1 MFIIA
6 YLTLFLAAYLIA
18 LNINEVRLIVRGEGN
33 AYRKVKNVVDNSSLE
48 NMKRNKNLIYLFTL
62 LKGISFI
69 VPLAYIGL
77 IMHDNILMLAWTAVS
92 LIYVVLSMFKV
103 LDVLDGEKTKQ
114 NTYIYWLFVCG
125 NFLFVVFYLAG
136 VFL

>member
-1 MFIIA
+1 M
-6 YLTLFLAAYLIA
+6 
-18 LNINEVRLIVRGEGN
+18 
-33 AYRKVKNVVDNSSLE
+33 VDNSSLE

-103 LDVLDGEKTKQ
+103 LDVLDGERIKQ
-114 NTYIYWLFVCG
+114 NTYFYLLFVCG
-125 NFLFVVFYLAG
+125 NFLFVVFYLADIF
-136 VFL
+136 V

>member
-1 MFIIA
+1 MFIIT
-6 YLTLFLAAYLIA
+6 YVTLFLAAYLIA
-18 LNINEVRLIVRGEGN
+18 LNINEVRLIVRGEGD

-77 IMHDNILMLAWTAVS
+77 VMHDSILMLAWTAVS
-92 LIYVVLSMFKV
+92 LIYVVLRMFKV
-103 LDVLDGEKTKQ
+103 LDALEGERIKQ
-114 NTYIYWLFVCG
+114 NTYFYLLFVCG
-125 NFLFVVFYLAG
+125 NFLFVVFYLADIF
-136 VFL
+136 V

>member
-1 MFIIA
+1 MFIIT
-6 YLTLFLAAYLIA
+6 YVTLFLAAYLIA

-48 NMKRNKNLIYLFTL
+48 SMKRNKNLIYLFTL

>member
-1 MFIIA
+1 MFIIT
-6 YLTLFLAAYLIA
+6 YVTLFLAAYLIA

-103 LDVLDGEKTKQ
+103 LDALEGERIKQ
-114 NTYIYWLFVCG
+114 NTYFYLLFVCG
-125 NFLFVVFYLAG
+125 NFLFVVFYLADIF
-136 VFL
+136 V

>member
-1 MFIIA
+1 MFIIT
-6 YLTLFLAAYLIA
+6 YVTLFLAAYLIA
-18 LNINEVRLIVRGEGN
+18 LNINEVRLIVRGEGDT
-33 AYRKVKNVVDNSSLE
+33 YRKVKSAIDNSTLE
-48 NMKRNKNLIYLFTL
+48 NVKRNKNLIYLFTL

-77 IMHDNILMLAWTAVS
+77 VMHDNILMLAWTAVS

>member
-18 LNINEVRLIVRGEGN
+18 LNINEVRLIVRGESDT
-33 AYRKVKNVVDNSSLE
+33 YRKVKSVLDNSTIE
-48 NMKRNKNLIYLFTL
+48 NVKRNKNLIYLFTL

-77 IMHDNILMLAWTAVS
+77 VMHDNILMLAWTAVS
-92 LIYVVLSMFKV
+92 LIYVVLRMFKV
-103 LDVLDGEKTKQ
+103 LDALEGEKTKQ

>member
-1 MFIIA
+1 MFIIP
-6 YLTLFLAAYLIA
+6 YVTLFLAAYLIA

-33 AYRKVKNVVDNSSLE
+33 AYRKVKNVLDNSSLE
-48 NMKRNKNLIYLFTL
+48 NMRRNKNLIYLFTL
-62 LKGISFI
+62 LKGVSYI

-77 IMHDNILMLAWTAVS
+77 IMHDNILMLVWTAVS
-92 LIYVVLSMFKV
+92 LIYVVLSMFKF

-125 NFLFVVFYLAG
+125 NFLFVVFYLADIF
-136 VFL
+136 V

>member
-1 MFIIA
+1 M
-6 YLTLFLAAYLIA
+6 
-18 LNINEVRLIVRGEGN
+18 IVRGEGN

-77 IMHDNILMLAWTAVS
+77 IMHDNILMLVWTAVS
-92 LIYVVLSMFKV
+92 LIYVVLRMFKV
-103 LDVLDGEKTKQ
+103 LDVLEGERIKQ

-125 NFLFVVFYLAG
+125 NFLFVVFYLAD
-136 VFL
+136 VFV

>member
-18 LNINEVRLIVRGEGN
+18 LNISEVRLIVRGESDT
-33 AYRKVKNVVDNSSLE
+33 YRKVKSVLDNSSLE

-125 NFLFVVFYLAG
+125 NFLFVVFYLAD

>member
-1 MFIIA
+1 MFIIT
-6 YLTLFLAAYLIA
+6 YVTLFLAAYLIA

-77 IMHDNILMLAWTAVS
+77 IMNDNILMLAWTAVS

>member
-1 MFIIA
+1 M
-6 YLTLFLAAYLIA
+6 
-18 LNINEVRLIVRGEGN
+18 IVRGEGN

-48 NMKRNKNLIYLFTL
+48 NMKRNNNLIYLFTL

-103 LDVLDGEKTKQ
+103 LDVLDGERIKQ
-114 NTYIYWLFVCG
+114 NTYFYLLFVCG
-125 NFLFVVFYLAG
+125 NFLFVVFYLADIF
-136 VFL
+136 V

>member
-1 MFIIA
+1 MFIIT
-6 YLTLFLAAYLIA
+6 YVTLFLAAYLIA

-125 NFLFVVFYLAG
+125 NFLFVVFYLVG

>member
-18 LNINEVRLIVRGEGN
+18 LNINEVRLIVRGESDT
-33 AYRKVKNVVDNSSLE
+33 YRKVKSAIDNSTLE
-48 NMKRNKNLIYLFTL
+48 NVKRNKNLIYLFTL

-77 IMHDNILMLAWTAVS
+77 VMHDNILMLAWTAVS

-114 NTYIYWLFVCG
+114 NTYIYWVFVCG

>member
-1 MFIIA
+1 M
-6 YLTLFLAAYLIA
+6 
-18 LNINEVRLIVRGEGN
+18 IVRGEGDT
-33 AYRKVKNVVDNSSLE
+33 YRKVKSVLNNSTLE
-48 NMKRNKNLIYLFTL
+48 NVKRNKNLIYLFTL

-103 LDVLDGEKTKQ
+103 LDVLDGERIKQ
-114 NTYIYWLFVCG
+114 NTYFYLLFVCG

>member
-1 MFIIA
+1 MFIIS
-6 YLTLFLAAYLIA
+6 YVTLFLAANLIA

-103 LDVLDGEKTKQ
+103 LDVLDGERIKQ
-114 NTYIYWLFVCG
+114 NTYFYLLFVCG
-125 NFLFVVFYLAG
+125 NFLFVVFYLADIF
-136 VFL
+136 V

>member
-18 LNINEVRLIVRGEGN
+18 LNINEVRLIIRGESDT
-33 AYRKVKNVVDNSSLE
+33 YRKVKSVLDNSTIE
-48 NMKRNKNLIYLFTL
+48 NVKRNKNLIYLFTL

-77 IMHDNILMLAWTAVS
+77 VMHDNILMLAWTAVS
-92 LIYVVLSMFKV
+92 LIYVVLRMFKV
-103 LDVLDGEKTKQ
+103 LDALEGERIKQ
-114 NTYIYWLFVCG
+114 NTYFYLLFVCG
-125 NFLFVVFYLAG
+125 NFLFVVFYLADIF
-136 VFL
+136 V

>member
-1 MFIIA
+1 M
-6 YLTLFLAAYLIA
+6 
-18 LNINEVRLIVRGEGN
+18 IVRGEGD

-77 IMHDNILMLAWTAVS
+77 VMHDSILMLAWTAVS
-92 LIYVVLSMFKV
+92 LIYVVLRMFKV
-103 LDVLDGEKTKQ
+103 LDALEGERIKQ
-114 NTYIYWLFVCG
+114 NTYFYLLFVCG
-125 NFLFVVFYLAG
+125 NFLFVVFYLADIF
-136 VFL
+136 V

>member
-1 MFIIA
+1 MFIIT
-6 YLTLFLAAYLIA
+6 YVTLFLAAYLIA

-103 LDVLDGEKTKQ
+103 LDVLEGERIKQ
-114 NTYIYWLFVCG
+114 NTYFYLLFVCG
-125 NFLFVVFYLAG
+125 NFLFVVFYLADIF
-136 VFL
+136 V

>member
-62 LKGISFI
+62 GS
-69 VPLAYIGL
+69 V
-77 IMHDNILMLAWTAVS
+77 ILTV
-92 LIYVVLSMFKV
+92 
-103 LDVLDGEKTKQ
+103 
-114 NTYIYWLFVCG
+114 
-125 NFLFVVFYLAG
+125 
-136 VFL
+136 

>member
-6 YLTLFLAAYLIA
+6 YLTLILVAYIIA
-18 LNINEVRLIVRGEGN
+18 LNINEVRLIVRGEGDT
-33 AYRKVKNVVDNSSLE
+33 YRKVKSVLNNSTLE
-48 NMKRNKNLIYLFTL
+48 NVKRNKNLIYLFTL

-77 IMHDNILMLAWTAVS
+77 VMHDNILMLAWTAVS
-92 LIYVVLSMFKV
+92 LIYVVLRMFKV
-103 LDVLDGEKTKQ
+103 LDVLEGERIKQ

-125 NFLFVVFYLAG
+125 NFLFIVFYLAD
-136 VFL
+136 VFV

>member
-1 MFIIA
+1 M
-6 YLTLFLAAYLIA
+6 
-18 LNINEVRLIVRGEGN
+18 IVRGEDDT
-33 AYRKVKNVVDNSSLE
+33 YRKVKSVLSNSTLE

-62 LKGISFI
+62 LNGISFI

-103 LDVLDGEKTKQ
+103 LDVLDGERIKQ
-114 NTYIYWLFVCG
+114 NTYFYLLFVCG
-125 NFLFVVFYLAG
+125 NFLFVVFYLADIF
-136 VFL
+136 V

>member
-1 MFIIA
+1 MFIIT
-6 YLTLFLAAYLIA
+6 YLTLFLAAYLIV
-18 LNINEVRLIVRGEGN
+18 LNINEVRLITRGEGDT
-33 AYRKVKNVVDNSSLE
+33 YRKVKSAIDNSTLE
-48 NMKRNKNLIYLFTL
+48 NVKRNKNLIYLFTL

-77 IMHDNILMLAWTAVS
+77 VMHDNILMLAWTAVS

-114 NTYIYWLFVCG
+114 NTYIYWVFVCG

>member
-18 LNINEVRLIVRGEGN
+18 LNINEVRLIVRGEGDT
-33 AYRKVKNVVDNSSLE
+33 YRKVKSAIDNSTLE
-48 NMKRNKNLIYLFTL
+48 NVKRNKNLIYLFTL

-77 IMHDNILMLAWTAVS
+77 VMHDNILMLAWTAVS

-103 LDVLDGEKTKQ
+103 LDVLDGEKPKQ
-114 NTYIYWLFVCG
+114 NTYIYWVFVCG
-125 NFLFVVFYLAG
+125 NFLFVVFYLVG

>member
-1 MFIIA
+1 MFIIT
-6 YLTLFLAAYLIA
+6 YVTLFLAAYLIA
-18 LNINEVRLIVRGEGN
+18 LNINEVRLIVRGEGDT
-33 AYRKVKNVVDNSSLE
+33 YRKVKSAIDNSSSE
-48 NMKRNKNLIYLFTL
+48 NVKRNKNLIYLFTL

-103 LDVLDGEKTKQ
+103 LDVLDGERIKQ
-114 NTYIYWLFVCG
+114 NTYFYLLFVCG
-125 NFLFVVFYLAG
+125 NFLFVVFYLADIF
-136 VFL
+136 V